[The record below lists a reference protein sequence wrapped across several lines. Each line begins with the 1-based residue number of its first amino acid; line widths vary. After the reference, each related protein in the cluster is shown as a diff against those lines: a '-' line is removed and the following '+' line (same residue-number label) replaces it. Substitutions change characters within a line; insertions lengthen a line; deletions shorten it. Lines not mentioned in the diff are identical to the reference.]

1 MQQINLYQDEFHL
14 SYDYRRVAVAGI
26 FLLLALVF
34 ALVNS
39 YQIYTTNHL
48 RPELES
54 KTNTMKSFEQSYAM
68 LQSKAKPKATD
79 MNLVAQMERVKRNN
93 AEKRRAL
100 NYLSGNNTGN
110 TSGFSFLMQGLG
122 KKRDNINDLWL
133 KKIKFSRGGYD
144 LHLNGSSYQQ
154 DLLPKFIQALSEEEI
169 YKDREFKEIKILR
182 SKGNKK
188 MMDFILDTQYQAKGF
203 ANQKSDNEIVDK
215 SIALFM
221 ARLKQLSAEKETL
234 R

>member
-1 MQQINLYQDEFHL
+1 MQQVNLYQGEFHL
-14 SYDYRRVAVAGI
+14 RYNYRRVGVAGI

-34 ALVNS
+34 AAVNS
-39 YQIYTTNHL
+39 YQIYIANHL

-54 KTNTMKSFEQSYAM
+54 KTNALKSFEQSYDI
-68 LQSKAKPKATD
+68 LQAKAEPKATD

-122 KKRDNINDLWL
+122 KKRDDINDLWL

-144 LHLNGSSYQQ
+144 LHLNGSSYQP

-188 MMDFILDTQYQAKGF
+188 IMDFILDTQYQAKGF
-203 ANQKSDNEIVDK
+203 ANQKSDNEIVNN

-221 ARLKQLSAEKETL
+221 ARLKQLSAEKEML

>member
-1 MQQINLYQDEFHL
+1 MQQVNLYQDEFHL
-14 SYDYRRVAVAGI
+14 SYNHRRVGVAGI
-26 FLLLALVF
+26 FLLLALVL
-34 ALVNS
+34 AVVNS
-39 YQIYTTNHL
+39 YQIYTTKHL

-54 KTNTMKSFEQSYAM
+54 KTNAMKSFEQSYVI
-68 LQSKAKPKATD
+68 LQSNAKPKAID
-79 MNLVAQMERVKRNN
+79 MNLVARMERVKRNN

-100 NYLSGNNTGN
+100 NYLSGNNAGN

-144 LHLNGSSYQQ
+144 LYLNGSSYQP

-182 SKGNKK
+182 SKDNKK

-203 ANQKSDNEIVDK
+203 ANQKSGNEIVDK

-221 ARLKQLSAEKETL
+221 ARLKQLSTEKEAL

>member
-1 MQQINLYQDEFHL
+1 MQQVNLYQDEFHL
-14 SYDYRRVAVAGI
+14 SYNHRRVGVAGT

-34 ALVNS
+34 AVVNS

-54 KTNTMKSFEQSYAM
+54 KTNAMKSFEQSYVI
-68 LQSKAKPKATD
+68 LQSNAKPIAID
-79 MNLVAQMERVKRNN
+79 MNLVARMERVKRNN

-100 NYLSGNNTGN
+100 NYLSGNNAGN

-144 LHLNGSSYQQ
+144 LYLSGSSYQP

-169 YKDREFKEIKILR
+169 YKDREFREIKILR
-182 SKGNKK
+182 SKDNKK

-203 ANQKSDNEIVDK
+203 ANQKSGNEIVDK

-221 ARLKQLSAEKETL
+221 ARLKQLSTEKQA
-234 R
+234 RR

>member
-1 MQQINLYQDEFHL
+1 MQQVNLYQDEFHL
-14 SYDYRRVAVAGI
+14 SYNYRRVGVVGI

-34 ALVNS
+34 AIVNS

-54 KTNTMKSFEQSYAM
+54 KTNALKSFEQSYAI
-68 LQSKAKPKATD
+68 LQSNAKPKAID

-93 AEKRRAL
+93 TEKRRAL
-100 NYLSGNNTGN
+100 NYLSGNNAGN

-122 KKRDNINDLWL
+122 RKRDNINDLWL

-144 LHLNGSSYQQ
+144 LYLNGSSYQP

-182 SKGNKK
+182 SKDNKK
-188 MMDFILDTQYQAKGF
+188 ILDFTLDTQFQAKGF
-203 ANQKSDNEIVDK
+203 ANQKSNNEIVDK
-215 SIALFM
+215 SITLFM

>member
-1 MQQINLYQDEFHL
+1 MQQVNLYQDEFHL
-14 SYDYRRVAVAGI
+14 SYNHRRVAVAGI

-34 ALVNS
+34 AVVNS

-54 KTNTMKSFEQSYAM
+54 KTNAMKSFEQSYVI
-68 LQSKAKPKATD
+68 LQSNAKPKAID

-100 NYLSGNNTGN
+100 NYLSENNAGN

-144 LHLNGSSYQQ
+144 LYLSGSSYQP
-154 DLLPKFIQALSEEEI
+154 DLLPKFIQVLSEEEI

-182 SKGNKK
+182 SKDNKK

-203 ANQKSDNEIVDK
+203 ANQKPDNEVVDK

-221 ARLKQLSAEKETL
+221 ARLKQLSAKKEAL

>member
-1 MQQINLYQDEFHL
+1 MQQVNLYQDEFHL
-14 SYDYRRVAVAGI
+14 SYNHRRVGVAGI

-54 KTNTMKSFEQSYAM
+54 KTNAMKSFEQSYVI
-68 LQSKAKPKATD
+68 LQSNAKPKAID
-79 MNLVAQMERVKRNN
+79 MNLVARMERVKRNN

-100 NYLSGNNTGN
+100 NYLSGNNAGN

-144 LHLNGSSYQQ
+144 LYLSGSSYQP

-182 SKGNKK
+182 SKDNKK
-188 MMDFILDTQYQAKGF
+188 IMDFILDTQYQAKGF
-203 ANQKSDNEIVDK
+203 AKQKSGNETVDK

-221 ARLKQLSAEKETL
+221 ARLKQLSTEKEAL

>member
-1 MQQINLYQDEFHL
+1 MQQVNLYQDEHHI
-14 SYDYRRVAVAGI
+14 SYNYRRVGVAGV
-26 FLLLALVF
+26 FLLLALVI
-34 ALVNS
+34 AVVNS
-39 YQIYTTNHL
+39 YQIYTTNQL

-54 KTNTMKSFEQSYAM
+54 KANTMKSFEQSYAM
-68 LQSKAKPKATD
+68 LQAKVKPKVTD

-100 NYLSGNNTGN
+100 NYLSGNNAGN

-144 LHLNGSSYQQ
+144 LYLSGSSYQP

-182 SKGNKK
+182 SNNSKK
-188 MMDFILDTQYQAKGF
+188 MMDFILGTQYQTKGL
-203 ANQKSDNEIVDK
+203 AHQKPGNEIVDK
-215 SIALFM
+215 SIVLFM
-221 ARLKQLSAEKETL
+221 ARLKQLSTEKQA
-234 R
+234 RQ